1 MSSVIEGLTQD
12 SKENNDDKLEKMK
25 SKLFNELKNIE
36 KENLSIDEQV
46 NKTQEIFDQEFKD
59 WSDNEIDEFQTK
71 YESFFKENFDI
82 GDNISMEY
90 VLNNAS
96 PEKIKF
102 MDSLSLKQQEAL
114 EKIYLTMNQ
123 DSIDKIINLDNEQ
136 FKQILNDIIKKD

>member
-59 WSDNEIDEFQTK
+59 WSDNEINEFQTK